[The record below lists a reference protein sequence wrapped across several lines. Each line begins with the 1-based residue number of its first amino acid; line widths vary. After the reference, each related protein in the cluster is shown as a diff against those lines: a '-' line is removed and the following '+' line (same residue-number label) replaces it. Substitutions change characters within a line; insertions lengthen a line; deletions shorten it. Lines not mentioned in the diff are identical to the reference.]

1 MKIPPFP
8 AFASARVRS
17 GAPRAAARVLA
28 TLALPGA
35 ALLLSA
41 AAPIIPSTPDLGKAE
56 GQCRPGESG
65 PAFLVDVLGLKD
77 RTGKLK
83 LEVYPANDEDF
94 LADDNVLVSA
104 GKTFRRVEITPPA
117 EPTPRL
123 CVRLPGPGHYTV
135 MLLHDRDSNHRFNWQ
150 RDGIGFSNNPHL
162 GWSKPRAASVSV
174 AAGER
179 PTPLR
184 IVLNYRNGLLSVGP
198 IKGAR

>member
-1 MKIPPFP
+1 MKIPPL
-8 AFASARVRS
+8 RGGVREMALRLLAG
-17 GAPRAAARVLA
+17 GALS
-28 TLALPGA
+28 GA
-35 ALLLSA
+35 ALMLTA
-41 AAPIIPSTPDLGKAE
+41 AAPVIPSTPDLGKAE

-77 RTGKLK
+77 RTGKIK

-94 LADDNVLVSA
+94 LADDNVLVAA

-123 CVRLPGPGHYTV
+123 CVRLPGPGHYAV
-135 MLLHDRDSNHRFNWQ
+135 MLLHDRDSNRRFNWQ

-162 GWSKPRAASVSV
+162 GWSKPKAASVSV